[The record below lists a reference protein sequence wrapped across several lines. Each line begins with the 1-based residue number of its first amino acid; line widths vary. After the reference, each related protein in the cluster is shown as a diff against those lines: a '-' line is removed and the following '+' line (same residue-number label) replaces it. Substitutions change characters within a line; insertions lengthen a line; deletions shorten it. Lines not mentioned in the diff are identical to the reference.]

1 MYGMRL
7 KCPRCGARI
16 QFGAAAPSEP
26 QYRGILFAQG
36 QQFTCPGCQC
46 VLEAVPWTLKL
57 AMLLIVAATVA
68 PISFIAGYLKT
79 WSNPANPH
87 PPSNWLLLLIV
98 PAVIVVGVVLRFALT
113 ALIFPYVVR
122 LRVTYN
128 PQDPLGSSPNLAV
141 FRSHAPG

>member
-1 MYGMRL
+1 MYRMRL
-7 KCPRCGARI
+7 KCPRCGAWIHPR
-16 QFGAAAPSEP
+16 AAAPSEP

-36 QQFTCPGCQC
+36 RQLTCPGCRC

-57 AMLLIVAATVA
+57 AMLLVVAATVV
-68 PISFIAGYLKT
+68 PIAAIGGYLKT

-98 PAVIVVGVVLRFALT
+98 PAVIVVGAVLRFALT
-113 ALIFPYVVR
+113 ALIVPRVVR

-128 PQDPLGSSPNLAV
+128 PQDPLGCSPN
-141 FRSHAPG
+141 